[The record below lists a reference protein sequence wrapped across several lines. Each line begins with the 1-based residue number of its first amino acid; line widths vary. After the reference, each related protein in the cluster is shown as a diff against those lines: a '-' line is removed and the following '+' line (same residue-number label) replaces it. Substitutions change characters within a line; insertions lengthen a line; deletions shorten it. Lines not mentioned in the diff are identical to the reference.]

1 MRETVEMALEK
12 FDILEEKVSQLAENY
27 TKLKTEN
34 ESIAVN
40 LQQRERKVS
49 ELEATV
55 RLLEEEKEGIRLRLD
70 KIISNLENLSFNF

>member
-1 MRETVEMALEK
+1 MALEK

-40 LQQRERKVS
+40 LQQRERQVS

>member
-1 MRETVEMALEK
+1 MALEK

>member
-1 MRETVEMALEK
+1 MALEK

-55 RLLEEEKEGIRLRLD
+55 RLMEEENERIRLRLD